1 MGRRIIHFSNQF
13 NVEVIECTDQSN
25 KVISSCHFRL
35 TLSYIQVNKLIHHL
49 LTALTQLNTIEI
61 SMCILDRWGW
71 MVGTWS
77 FIIRFL
83 LCTFNILHC
92 CRYLVAKSYLT
103 LLRPH
108 GNNFPGNNVGLG
120 CHFLLK
126 GSSCSRHGNHI
137 SYIGRQILYH
147 SATRKALKLCI
158 LLF

>member
-1 MGRRIIHFSNQF
+1 MGRRIAHFSNQF
-13 NVEVIECTDQSN
+13 YVGVMERIGQSN

-49 LTALTQLNTIEI
+49 LTALTQLNIVEI
-61 SMCILDRWGW
+61 SMYILDRWGW
-71 MVGTWS
+71 MVGTRS

-92 CRYLVAKSYLT
+92 CCCLVAKSYPT

-108 GNNFPGNNVGLG
+108 GNNFPSNNTGLG
-120 CHFLLK
+120 CHFLLR
-126 GSSCSRHGNHI
+126 GSSCPRDGTHI

-147 SATRKALKLCI
+147 SATREALKFCI
-158 LLF
+158 LLL